1 MCCESRSGWGRVF
14 PYNHRSVS
22 AAFTRGAAAL
32 LRVDARIVNNCIHAA
47 DCIYLI
53 RNASDVA
60 GAAQIAT
67 PYSQIAGGLR
77 SGECVCSEGGLIVV
91 FSMTCE
97 RGGDIKCVQAH
108 GRLSERLP
116 SVSDQA
122 PLLRGPRL
130 SFAKRHATSEAP
142 AKSVEAC
149 RSALTLNFDE
159 RDEHAA
165 ERVSRGDHG
174 NAMLQIS
181 KS

>member
-1 MCCESRSGWGRVF
+1 MECGIGRLASRLLLAEMMPVATTDLRGRIIAYREPSLGLLPGVDVNRSSAQHSWPATRQRESE
-14 PYNHRSVS
+14 
-22 AAFTRGAAAL
+22 
-32 LRVDARIVNNCIHAA
+32 
-47 DCIYLI
+47 
-53 RNASDVA
+53 SD
-60 GAAQIAT
+60 
-67 PYSQIAGGLR
+67 
-77 SGECVCSEGGLIVV
+77 EGGLIVV
-91 FSMTCE
+91 LSMTCK

-108 GRLSERLP
+108 RRLSERLP

>member
-1 MCCESRSGWGRVF
+1 MG
-14 PYNHRSVS
+14 
-22 AAFTRGAAAL
+22 AFQSDSQAL
-32 LRVDARIVNNCIHAA
+32 
-47 DCIYLI
+47 
-53 RNASDVA
+53 
-60 GAAQIAT
+60 G
-67 PYSQIAGGLR
+67 
-77 SGECVCSEGGLIVV
+77 
-91 FSMTCE
+91 
-97 RGGDIKCVQAH
+97 
-108 GRLSERLP
+108 
-116 SVSDQA
+116 DQA

-174 NAMLQIS
+174 NATLQIS